1 MFSSCNKVFS
11 DSIEISDCFPQ
22 QQINKQKTHSRQSLI
37 DWLIDWLRD
46 WCLTPTLEIFQLS
59 DIWTPQIA
67 NKCIITSY
75 QDRRNFPL
83 TGVLW
88 KEPILLLYIS
98 SDRPSFVD
106 ILRRK
111 IHACSKCKMVDGSLS
126 EWLLFNAN
134 SAICQLYRGENKL
147 IFNEMMI
154 RSALF

>member
-1 MFSSCNKVFS
+1 M
-11 DSIEISDCFPQ
+11 
-22 QQINKQKTHSRQSLI
+22 I

-46 WCLTPTLEIFQLS
+46 WCLTSTLVIIQLG

-75 QDRRNFPL
+75 QDRCNFLL

-98 SDRPSFVD
+98 SDRPSFVN

-111 IHACSKCKMVDGSLS
+111 IHACSKCKMPDGSS
-126 EWLLFNAN
+126 EWVIVVLLQLSNL
-134 SAICQLYRGENKL
+134 SAILWWEQVNFQWNDDEVRFVLDQR
-147 IFNEMMI
+147 F
-154 RSALF
+154 

>member
-1 MFSSCNKVFS
+1 MTFVFIFKSCNKVFS

-22 QQINKQKTHSRQSLI
+22 QHIIKRKKTHTRQSLI

-46 WCLTPTLEIFQLS
+46 WCLTPTLVIFQLG

-75 QDRRNFPL
+75 QDICNFPL

-111 IHACSKCKMVDGSLS
+111 YIHVPNAKLLKDHWGSDWCLTPTQQFVSYIMVRTS
-126 EWLLFNAN
+126 
-134 SAICQLYRGENKL
+134 
-147 IFNEMMI
+147 
-154 RSALF
+154 